1 MEEKLHGNGL
11 GNNFVD
17 IIPKHQQNPK
27 IDRWKYIKL
36 KSVYIAKETRLKRPM

>member
-1 MEEKLHGNGL
+1 MEEKLHDNGI

-27 IDRWKYIKL
+27 KKDGWEYIKL
-36 KSVYIAKETRLKRPM
+36 KSVYIAKEIRLKR